1 MLIADRLDRPNRS
14 PLRANMEPA
23 LQALIASLVSFLF
36 VSLIFAV
43 LVLICRDASKS
54 RLSDVEGVLAL
65 RSLGRTRSL
74 HLPYAAEESSAS
86 YDPSLNDIAM
96 SELVA
101 ATRDFAAD
109 GIIGDGSFGFVYKAR
124 LSSGVT
130 VAVKRLSKDAA
141 HGVREFKA
149 EMDTLGR
156 IRHPNLVR
164 MLGFCVAGRDRVLVY
179 EYVKHG
185 SLDQWLHEEE
195 DDEGRPRSLPWRTR
209 LGIVRGVAAGLTFLH
224 DCCQPAVIHRDIK
237 ASNVLLDEGFEARI
251 TDFGLARLV
260 EAPRTH
266 VSTQVAGTMGYMA
279 PEYWEGATVA
289 TVKGDVYSFG
299 ILMLEVATGR
309 RPNLGVRQEGGGGK
323 KEMLLAKWARAMV
336 EQGRIPEI
344 LDSEMGSEDV
354 EESEVTAY
362 LKVAFRCT
370 EDSSR
375 KRPSMREVLADL
387 NQF

>member
-1 MLIADRLDRPNRS
+1 
-14 PLRANMEPA
+14 MEPA
-23 LQALIASLVSFLF
+23 LQALIASLIGFLF

-43 LVLICRDASKS
+43 LVLLCRDASKS
-54 RLSDVEGVLAL
+54 RLSDSQIASDVEGASAL
-65 RSLGRTRSL
+65 RSLDRTRSL
-74 HLPYAAEESSAS
+74 PLRYAAEESSAS
-86 YDPSLNDIAM
+86 YDPSLDYISM

-101 ATRDFAAD
+101 ATRNFAAD

-124 LSSGVT
+124 LSSGAT

-164 MLGFCVAGRDRVLVY
+164 MLGFCVAGHDRVLVY

-185 SLDQWLHEEE
+185 SLDQWLHED

-224 DCCQPAVIHRDIK
+224 DGCQPAVIHRDIK

-251 TDFGLARLV
+251 TDFGLARLM

-279 PEYWEGATVA
+279 PEYWEGATTA

-299 ILMLEVATGR
+299 ILMLEVATRR
-309 RPNLGVRQEGGGGK
+309 RPNLGVRQEGGGGR
-323 KEMLLAKWARAMV
+323 KEMLLANWARAMV

-354 EESEVTAY
+354 VESEVRAY

-370 EDSSR
+370 EESSR
-375 KRPSMREVLADL
+375 NRPTMEDVLADL